1 MKSLSKLS
9 KTLKD
14 IFQNSTQ
21 KDEIGL
27 VNLWKEFL
35 PLSLSDVTMACG
47 DPLITTTLAHLP
59 DARSNL
65 AAIGIAKALAV
76 FFESPI
82 IMILHAANALAPQK
96 ASRQALW
103 RFVLLAGGGLSLLL
117 GIVALPNVFSLLGS
131 NILGVP
137 AELSQI
143 VGQVLLVMC
152 LWPFTI
158 AWRRY
163 FQGLL
168 IYHGNSRAVAQASI
182 LRLGAVGILLTIGF
196 SIQMSGFLLAGITLI
211 FGVIVE
217 AIAVTIAARRCGAT
231 LPPPQ
236 REDLPKLPHNLPQV
250 WRFYWPLAN
259 SMLVVWGGRAILVGI
274 LARSQDASIALAAWP
289 AAWGLVLVIANSTRM
304 VQQIIIKYRGKV
316 SNRLLMIFALT
327 VGGLCSSLLLLTSTT
342 GVGDRIIQSFIGND
356 LELVNSI
363 KPILLLCVGVPL
375 LVALQNATQGFLVGE
390 GRTGRVNQATWIG
403 TTVLL
408 SIAFVAVQLKLS
420 GGVAA
425 AIAMVSSIFI
435 EVACLIMKR
444 RSVA

>member
-1 MKSLSKLS
+1 MKSLTKLS
-9 KTLKD
+9 KTFKD
-14 IFQNSTQ
+14 IPQSSNQ
-21 KDEIGL
+21 KGEIGL

-59 DARSNL
+59 DARDNL
-65 AAIGIAKALAV
+65 VAIGIAKSLAF

-82 IMILHAANALAPQK
+82 IMILHASNALAPQK
-96 ASRQALW
+96 SSRQALW

-117 GIVALPNVFSLLGS
+117 GILALPSVFSLLGS

-137 AELSQI
+137 SELCQI
-143 VGQVLLVMC
+143 VGQILLVMC
-152 LWPFTI
+152 LWPFII

-168 IYHGNSRAVAQASI
+168 IYYGNSHAVAQAGV
-182 LRLGAVGILLTIGF
+182 LRLGTVGILLAIGF
-196 SIQMSGFLLAGITLI
+196 SVQISGYLLVGIALI
-211 FGVIVE
+211 FGVTVE
-217 AIAVTIAARRCGAT
+217 AIAVTIAAHRCGAT
-231 LPPPQ
+231 LPPAQ
-236 REDLPKLPHNLPQV
+236 NENLPKLPHNLSQV
-250 WRFYWPLAN
+250 CRFYWPLAN

-274 LARSQDASIALAAWP
+274 LARSQDANIALAAWP

-304 VQQIIIKYRGKV
+304 VQQIIIKYRGEV
-316 SNRLLMIFALT
+316 SNRLLMTFALT
-327 VGGLCSSLLLLTSTT
+327 VGGFCSSLLLLASTT
-342 GVGDRIIQSFIGND
+342 SLGDHIVQSFIGND

-375 LVALQNATQGFLVGE
+375 LVALQNATQGFLVAE

-403 TTVLL
+403 TSVLL
-408 SIAFVAVQLKLS
+408 SITFVAVQLNFS

-435 EVACLIMKR
+435 EVVCLMMKYK
-444 RSVA
+444 SVA

>member
-9 KTLKD
+9 KTLKNLSK
-14 IFQNSTQ
+14 NSLQ
-21 KDEIGL
+21 KDEVGL

-59 DARSNL
+59 AARSNL

-82 IMILHAANALAPQK
+82 IMILHASNALAPQK

-117 GIVALPNVFSLLGS
+117 GIVALPEVFSLLGS
-131 NILGVP
+131 KLLGVP
-137 AELSQI
+137 TELSPM
-143 VGQVLLVMC
+143 VRQVLLIMC

-168 IYHGNSRAVAQASI
+168 IHHGNSRAVAQASI
-182 LRLGAVGILLTIGF
+182 LRLISVGVVLAVGFT
-196 SIQMSGFLLAGITLI
+196 IQMSGVLLAGLALI
-211 FGVIVE
+211 LGVIVE

-231 LPPPQ
+231 LLPLQ
-236 REDLPKLPHNLPQV
+236 NNDLPKLPHTLPRV
-250 WRFYWPLAN
+250 WQFYWPLAN

-274 LARSQDASIALAAWP
+274 LARAQDASIALAAWP

-304 VQQIIIKYRGKV
+304 VQQIVIKYRDTV
-316 SNRLLMIFALT
+316 SDRRLMRFALT
-327 VGGLCSSLLLLTSTT
+327 VGLLCSLLLLLTSTT
-342 GVGDRIIQSFIGND
+342 SVGDRIIQGFIGND
-356 LELVNSI
+356 RDLVNSI
-363 KPILLLCVGVPL
+363 KPILLLCVEVPL

-390 GRTGRVNQATWIG
+390 GRTGGVNQATWIG
-403 TTVLL
+403 TIVLL

-425 AIAMVSSIFI
+425 AIAMVSSIVI

-444 RSVA
+444 RSVT

>member
-1 MKSLSKLS
+1 MNFFPKLS
-9 KTLKD
+9 Q
-14 IFQNSTQ
+14 IFKNSPK

-27 VNLWKEFL
+27 VDLWQEFL

-65 AAIGIAKALAV
+65 AAVGIAKALAI

-82 IMILHAANALAPQK
+82 IMILHAANALAPQQ

-117 GIVALPNVFSLLGS
+117 GILGLPNVFKLLGS

-137 AELSQI
+137 AELTHK
-143 VGQVLLVMC
+143 VALVLVTMC
-152 LWPFTI
+152 LWPFAI

-168 IYHGNSRAVAQASI
+168 IYYGNSRAVAQASL
-182 LRLGAVGILLTIGF
+182 LRLATLGIVVAIGF
-196 SIQMSGFLLAGITLI
+196 SIQMSGYLLAGVALI

-217 AIAVTIAARRCGAT
+217 AIAVTIIARRCGAT
-231 LPPPQ
+231 LPPAA
-236 REDLPKLPHNLPQV
+236 REDLPKLPDNLPQV

-259 SMLVVWGGRAILVGI
+259 SMLVVWGGRAVLVGI

-304 VQQIIIKYRGKV
+304 VQQIIIKYREKV
-316 SNRLLMIFALT
+316 SNRLLMAFALT
-327 VGGLCSSLLLLTSTT
+327 VGGFCSSLLLLTSTT
-342 GVGDRIIQSFIGND
+342 GIGDRIVQSFIGND
-356 LELVNSI
+356 RDLADSI
-363 KPILLLCVGVPL
+363 KPILLLCVAVPL
-375 LVALQNATQGFLVGE
+375 LVALQNATQGFLVSQ
-390 GRTGRVNQATWIG
+390 GRTGGVNQATWIG
-403 TTVLL
+403 TSVLL
-408 SIAFVAVQLKLS
+408 SVAFIAVQLKLS
-420 GGVAA
+420 GGIAA
-425 AIAMVSSIFI
+425 AIAMVSAISI
-435 EVACLIMKR
+435 EVLCLTIKH
-444 RSVA
+444 RSV